1 MMDDIAPPVSVPE
14 IGEGKR
20 GESGYLGYLMRQA
33 VAANRQRTERA
44 LEDLGVTQPQ
54 FLTMTLI
61 HAYPDSTGA
70 DLARAALLTPQ
81 TMSLI
86 VANLE
91 KAGRLRRLSDPTNAR
106 KQRLKLTDLG
116 LELLRESRERVRK
129 LDQQL
134 SAGLSPEEE
143 QFLRRWLVH
152 VARRDLKSG

>member
-1 MMDDIAPPVSVPE
+1 MTDERALPPSVPE

-33 VAANRQRTERA
+33 VAANRKATERA

-54 FLTMTLI
+54 FLAMTLI
-61 HAYPDSTGA
+61 HAYPGSTGA
-70 DLARAALLTPQ
+70 DLARAAMLTPQ

-91 KAGRLRRLSDPTNAR
+91 KAGRLRRLSDPANAR
-106 KQRLKLTDLG
+106 KQRLELTDLG
-116 LELLRESRERVRK
+116 LELLRESRERVRN

-134 SAGLSPEEE
+134 SAGLSPAEEH
-143 QFLRRWLVH
+143 FLRRWLVE
-152 VARRDLKSG
+152 VARRDTKSA